1 MRNFI
6 IQNKNPVKSLKRI
19 FGSCLTRYFLPFPLE
34 DIEHAPYWLLYE
46 PKGPWYSRCGCYHLF
61 GTFFS
66 LSLRAL
72 DHPNPDSMDRAVLSF
87 FAFWDLSLS
96 MPMACLLVWFRFFF
110 DILRTSM
117 YPPCT
122 TYEYEVSLY
131 FSQLAT
137 THVSFV
143 VYPLIF
149 FSFSQVDLRSTVTQL
164 LSDANEYISK
174 FRFLSVNFSTCIL
187 KVSFFPFSRSSRSK
201 IEMIICVFQI
211 CHY

>member
-1 MRNFI
+1 MWMLPSILYVLFPFFEGSRPSKPWLNGSSS
-6 IQNKNPVKSLKRI
+6 SL
-19 FGSCLTRYFLPFPLE
+19 FL
-34 DIEHAPYWLLYE
+34 YLL
-46 PKGPWYSRCGCYHLF
+46 R
-61 GTFFS
+61 S
-66 LSLRAL
+66 LSINANGLFTCMF
-72 DHPNPDSMDRAVLSF
+72 SI
-87 FAFWDLSLS
+87 
-96 MPMACLLVWFRFFF
+96 FF

-187 KVSFFPFSRSSRSK
+187 KVSFFSFSRSSRSK

>member
-61 GTFFS
+61 CTFFS

-72 DHPNPDSMDRAVLSF
+72 DHPNPDSMIEQFS
-87 FAFWDLSLS
+87 LSLPS
-96 MPMACLLVWFRFFF
+96 EISLYQCQWPVYLYGFDSFF